1 MDEPLPPSCEHPAP
15 LPSAALPPLGLAV
28 GVAQTLAYCSTV
40 RPGTAV
46 PGEGTRRPCPLPC
59 WTVHPLCCS
68 QGREYPL
75 QLSFS
80 SLTSL
85 PKTLLFIFLVSFP
98 VLFIWNH
105 SGLQNN
111 CKEKHSK
118 KTPANLAPRLSHAV
132 CLPALSFALPSMSVF
147 CRQKTR
153 ISEDLESE
161 LHMSW
166 PYTLLVRGA
175 SSRMW
180 LWDSRV
186 LLAPSGHTTEPH

>member
-46 PGEGTRRPCPLPC
+46 PGEGTRRPCPSPC

-98 VLFIWNH
+98 VLYEPPTHNQWPLVYSEAYNFLQWFSHMFSYVPSCIW
-105 SGLQNN
+105 
-111 CKEKHSK
+111 
-118 KTPANLAPRLSHAV
+118 P
-132 CLPALSFALPSMSVF
+132 
-147 CRQKTR
+147 
-153 ISEDLESE
+153 
-161 LHMSW
+161 
-166 PYTLLVRGA
+166 
-175 SSRMW
+175 
-180 LWDSRV
+180 LWS
-186 LLAPSGHTTEPH
+186 